1 MLYSSFLD
9 EIQYSQNPLVALVAR
24 QSAMNSDNL
33 HLNAVPQSAMNSAE
47 HALNVSA
54 TMQQP
59 LSDFQ
64 VNGISGDA
72 MLLPAA
78 TSMSHYGLCKTAGR
92 SMTPIHGSI
101 FTQPED
107 YDEKSMKA
115 PGLETMDHNDNR
127 LIMWD
132 YDRADSDFFRIGS
145 EWDSMESP
153 DFGF

>member
-24 QSAMNSDNL
+24 QSAMNSDKL

-101 FTQPED
+101 FTQED

-115 PGLETMDHNDNR
+115 PGLETNMDHNDNR
-127 LIMWD
+127 FIWD
-132 YDRADSDFFRIGS
+132 YDRGDSDFFRIGL
-145 EWDSMESP
+145 EWDSMERP
-153 DFGF
+153 DF